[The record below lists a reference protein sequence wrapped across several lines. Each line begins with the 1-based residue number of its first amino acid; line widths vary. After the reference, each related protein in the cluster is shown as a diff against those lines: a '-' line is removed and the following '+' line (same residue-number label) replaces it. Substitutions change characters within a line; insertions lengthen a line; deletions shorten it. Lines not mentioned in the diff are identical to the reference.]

1 MRKPS
6 IEQLAPELATAA
18 RTVAETLATAG
29 QRAWIVGGAVRD
41 LALGRAPKE
50 VDMASA
56 APPEEVEAL
65 FTRALPLGRNFGTL
79 LVSAGGCE
87 VELTTFRSEASYSDG
102 RRPDQVRW
110 GATLEEDALRRDFT
124 ANAMYLDPLTGEF
137 RDPTGGLEDLAGGR
151 LVTVGGA
158 ADRFAEDGLR
168 LLRLARFAAALD
180 LAPTAAVLEGARKA
194 AANLDNVSRERI
206 AQELE
211 RLLLGPAPVTG
222 LRLLAELDL
231 FSHCLPTWNALDAE
245 LRWQALDELELDVAP
260 ADEVA
265 GERLALGIAI
275 LLEADPAAARGAC
288 STGQEELLASLRP
301 SRLLTRQVHELWAG
315 RRKLEEFSERAEE
328 RTAGRAKRL
337 RLFRGAE
344 WAPTVRLARA
354 WRRAQERP
362 ERILAALAAEA
373 RAISQDELWPAP
385 LLTAE
390 DLKAAGLQPG
400 PRFGE
405 LLEELEDAQLDGE
418 LDNRAQ
424 AEEWLAL
431 RTGEQS
437 GPDAG

>member
-1 MRKPS
+1 
-6 IEQLAPELATAA
+6 
-18 RTVAETLATAG
+18 
-29 QRAWIVGGAVRD
+29 
-41 LALGRAPKE
+41 
-50 VDMASA
+50 
-56 APPEEVEAL
+56 
-65 FTRALPLGRNFGTL
+65 
-79 LVSAGGCE
+79 
-87 VELTTFRSEASYSDG
+87 
-102 RRPDQVRW
+102 
-110 GATLEEDALRRDFT
+110 
-124 ANAMYLDPLTGEF
+124 
-137 RDPTGGLEDLAGGR
+137 LEDLAGGR

-301 SRLLTRQVHELWAG
+301 SRLLTRQVHELWTG

-344 WAPTVRLARA
+344 WTPTVRLTRA